1 VPLPTRPSIKRVV
14 RSGSEH
20 VVRLRIAAVQQ
31 SCRPTAARSGPILMP
46 LGFALDCEN
55 SSAWLSS
62 QKIRLQLSGK
72 GSLSS
77 VNVMPQRDGA
87 LFGMVW

>member
-1 VPLPTRPSIKRVV
+1 
-14 RSGSEH
+14 
-20 VVRLRIAAVQQ
+20 
-31 SCRPTAARSGPILMP
+31 MP

-55 SSAWLSS
+55 SSAWLRS
-62 QKIRLQLSGK
+62 QKIRPQLSGK

-77 VNVMPQRDGA
+77 VNVMCLNVMCQRDGA

>member
-1 VPLPTRPSIKRVV
+1 
-14 RSGSEH
+14 
-20 VVRLRIAAVQQ
+20 
-31 SCRPTAARSGPILMP
+31 MP